1 MLNSIGGWL
10 TDPAHWTGPNG
21 IPQRILEHLIYS
33 GISLVI
39 AALIAIPLGVMVGH
53 SGRAKWTVSLANSL
67 RAVPSLGLLFA
78 VALWLGPKIAS
89 SLAYV
94 IPSVI
99 VLVLLAVPPI
109 LSGTYAGIQG
119 VDPAARDAAKGMGM
133 RGSEVLRKVELPCS
147 LPLLL
152 SGVRSATLQ
161 VIATATIAAS
171 ISLGGLGRYLIDGLS
186 VSDYAEMASGAI
198 LVAALALVMD
208 GLLSIVQRTAVSPGL
223 TGKFRN
229 TGTTGRLSPLRP
241 EAMPRIPPLPPTVPT
256 TREKHSY
263 EAHDPHDR
271 GGRCRGARPRRLRR
285 QQQPHRPRG
294 RWWRSTAS
302 AAGVAASP
310 WARPTSPSPRCSARS
325 TPAPSRPRASTV
337 TTKPN
342 IGSRDVYIKALQ
354 DGSIDIVPEYTGS
367 LLTFLKGT
375 APSQDPDAVYTALKA
390 TLPPTLVVLDKST
403 ARGQELHRRHEGH
416 AEKYSLKSIAD
427 LTAHQADI
435 TVAAPRRSSRRVS
448 RGWSG

>member
-21 IPQRILEHLIYS
+21 IPQRVLEHLIYS

-39 AALIAIPLGVMVGH
+39 AALIAIPLGVIVGH

-133 RGSEVLRKVELPCS
+133 RGGEVLRKVELPCA

-208 GLLSIVQRTAVSPGL
+208 GILSIVQRTAVSPGL

-229 TGTTGRLSPLRP
+229 TGDNRP
-241 EAMPRIPPLPPTVPT
+241 V
-256 TREKHSY
+256 
-263 EAHDPHDR
+263 
-271 GGRCRGARPRRLRR
+271 
-285 QQQPHRPRG
+285 
-294 RWWRSTAS
+294 
-302 AAGVAASP
+302 
-310 WARPTSPSPRCSARS
+310 
-325 TPAPSRPRASTV
+325 V
-337 TTKPN
+337 TT
-342 IGSRDVYIKALQ
+342 
-354 DGSIDIVPEYTGS
+354 
-367 LLTFLKGT
+367 
-375 APSQDPDAVYTALKA
+375 
-390 TLPPTLVVLDKST
+390 T
-403 ARGQELHRRHEGH
+403 ARGDASDPASPTDR
-416 AEKYSLKSIAD
+416 AD
-427 LTAHQADI
+427 DQREAL
-435 TVAAPRRSSRRVS
+435 V
-448 RGWSG
+448 

>member
-39 AALIAIPLGVMVGH
+39 AALIAIPLGVIVGH

-119 VDPAARDAAKGMGM
+119 VDPAARDAARGMGM
-133 RGSEVLRKVELPCS
+133 RGGEVLRKVELPCA

-186 VSDYAEMASGAI
+186 VSDYAQMASGAI

-208 GLLSIVQRTAVSPGL
+208 GILSIVQRTAVSPGL

-229 TGTTGRLSPLRP
+229 TRDNRP
-241 EAMPRIPPLPPTVPT
+241 V
-256 TREKHSY
+256 
-263 EAHDPHDR
+263 
-271 GGRCRGARPRRLRR
+271 
-285 QQQPHRPRG
+285 
-294 RWWRSTAS
+294 
-302 AAGVAASP
+302 
-310 WARPTSPSPRCSARS
+310 
-325 TPAPSRPRASTV
+325 V
-337 TTKPN
+337 TT
-342 IGSRDVYIKALQ
+342 
-354 DGSIDIVPEYTGS
+354 
-367 LLTFLKGT
+367 
-375 APSQDPDAVYTALKA
+375 
-390 TLPPTLVVLDKST
+390 T
-403 ARGQELHRRHEGH
+403 ARGDASDPASPTDR
-416 AEKYSLKSIAD
+416 AD
-427 LTAHQADI
+427 DQREAL
-435 TVAAPRRSSRRVS
+435 V
-448 RGWSG
+448 

>member
-1 MLNSIGGWL
+1 MLNNIGTWL
-10 TDPAHWTGPNG
+10 TDPAHWTGFNG

-39 AALIAIPLGVMVGH
+39 AALIAIPLGVIVGH

-133 RGSEVLRKVELPCS
+133 RGGEVLRKVELPCA

-208 GLLSIVQRTAVSPGL
+208 GILSIVQRTAVSPGL

-229 TGTTGRLSPLRP
+229 TRDNRP
-241 EAMPRIPPLPPTVPT
+241 V
-256 TREKHSY
+256 
-263 EAHDPHDR
+263 
-271 GGRCRGARPRRLRR
+271 
-285 QQQPHRPRG
+285 
-294 RWWRSTAS
+294 
-302 AAGVAASP
+302 
-310 WARPTSPSPRCSARS
+310 
-325 TPAPSRPRASTV
+325 V
-337 TTKPN
+337 TT
-342 IGSRDVYIKALQ
+342 
-354 DGSIDIVPEYTGS
+354 
-367 LLTFLKGT
+367 
-375 APSQDPDAVYTALKA
+375 
-390 TLPPTLVVLDKST
+390 T
-403 ARGQELHRRHEGH
+403 ARGDASDPASPTDR
-416 AEKYSLKSIAD
+416 AD
-427 LTAHQADI
+427 DQREAL
-435 TVAAPRRSSRRVS
+435 V
-448 RGWSG
+448 

>member
-39 AALIAIPLGVMVGH
+39 AALIAIPLGVIVGH

-133 RGSEVLRKVELPCS
+133 RGGEVLRRVELPCA

-186 VSDYAEMASGAI
+186 VSDYAQMASGAI

-208 GLLSIVQRTAVSPGL
+208 GILSIVQRTAVSPGL

-229 TGTTGRLSPLRP
+229 TRDNRP
-241 EAMPRIPPLPPTVPT
+241 V
-256 TREKHSY
+256 
-263 EAHDPHDR
+263 
-271 GGRCRGARPRRLRR
+271 
-285 QQQPHRPRG
+285 
-294 RWWRSTAS
+294 
-302 AAGVAASP
+302 
-310 WARPTSPSPRCSARS
+310 
-325 TPAPSRPRASTV
+325 V
-337 TTKPN
+337 TT
-342 IGSRDVYIKALQ
+342 
-354 DGSIDIVPEYTGS
+354 
-367 LLTFLKGT
+367 
-375 APSQDPDAVYTALKA
+375 
-390 TLPPTLVVLDKST
+390 T
-403 ARGQELHRRHEGH
+403 ARGDASDPASPTDR
-416 AEKYSLKSIAD
+416 AD
-427 LTAHQADI
+427 DQREAL
-435 TVAAPRRSSRRVS
+435 V
-448 RGWSG
+448 

>member
-21 IPQRILEHLIYS
+21 IPQRVLEHLIYS

-133 RGSEVLRKVELPCS
+133 RGGEVLRKVELPCA

-186 VSDYAEMASGAI
+186 VSDYAQMASGAI

-208 GLLSIVQRTAVSPGL
+208 GLLSLVQRTAVSPGL

-229 TGTTGRLSPLRP
+229 TRDNRP
-241 EAMPRIPPLPPTVPT
+241 V
-256 TREKHSY
+256 
-263 EAHDPHDR
+263 
-271 GGRCRGARPRRLRR
+271 
-285 QQQPHRPRG
+285 
-294 RWWRSTAS
+294 
-302 AAGVAASP
+302 
-310 WARPTSPSPRCSARS
+310 
-325 TPAPSRPRASTV
+325 V
-337 TTKPN
+337 TT
-342 IGSRDVYIKALQ
+342 
-354 DGSIDIVPEYTGS
+354 
-367 LLTFLKGT
+367 
-375 APSQDPDAVYTALKA
+375 
-390 TLPPTLVVLDKST
+390 T
-403 ARGQELHRRHEGH
+403 ARGDASDPASPTDR
-416 AEKYSLKSIAD
+416 AD
-427 LTAHQADI
+427 DQREAL
-435 TVAAPRRSSRRVS
+435 V
-448 RGWSG
+448 

>member
-39 AALIAIPLGVMVGH
+39 AALIAIPLGVIVGH

-133 RGSEVLRKVELPCS
+133 RGSEVLRKVELPCA

-186 VSDYAEMASGAI
+186 VSDYAQMASGAI

-208 GLLSIVQRTAVSPGL
+208 GILSIVQRTAVSPGL

-229 TGTTGRLSPLRP
+229 TGDNRP
-241 EAMPRIPPLPPTVPT
+241 V
-256 TREKHSY
+256 
-263 EAHDPHDR
+263 
-271 GGRCRGARPRRLRR
+271 
-285 QQQPHRPRG
+285 
-294 RWWRSTAS
+294 
-302 AAGVAASP
+302 
-310 WARPTSPSPRCSARS
+310 
-325 TPAPSRPRASTV
+325 V
-337 TTKPN
+337 TT
-342 IGSRDVYIKALQ
+342 
-354 DGSIDIVPEYTGS
+354 
-367 LLTFLKGT
+367 
-375 APSQDPDAVYTALKA
+375 
-390 TLPPTLVVLDKST
+390 T
-403 ARGQELHRRHEGH
+403 ARGDASDSASPTDR
-416 AEKYSLKSIAD
+416 AD
-427 LTAHQADI
+427 DQREAL
-435 TVAAPRRSSRRVS
+435 V
-448 RGWSG
+448 

>member
-39 AALIAIPLGVMVGH
+39 AALIAIPLGVIVGH

-119 VDPAARDAAKGMGM
+119 VDPAARDAARGMGM
-133 RGSEVLRKVELPCS
+133 RGGEVLRKVELPCA

-208 GLLSIVQRTAVSPGL
+208 GILSIVQRTAVSPGL

-229 TGTTGRLSPLRP
+229 TRDNRP
-241 EAMPRIPPLPPTVPT
+241 V
-256 TREKHSY
+256 
-263 EAHDPHDR
+263 
-271 GGRCRGARPRRLRR
+271 
-285 QQQPHRPRG
+285 
-294 RWWRSTAS
+294 
-302 AAGVAASP
+302 
-310 WARPTSPSPRCSARS
+310 
-325 TPAPSRPRASTV
+325 V
-337 TTKPN
+337 TT
-342 IGSRDVYIKALQ
+342 
-354 DGSIDIVPEYTGS
+354 
-367 LLTFLKGT
+367 
-375 APSQDPDAVYTALKA
+375 
-390 TLPPTLVVLDKST
+390 T
-403 ARGQELHRRHEGH
+403 ARGDASDPASPTDR
-416 AEKYSLKSIAD
+416 AD
-427 LTAHQADI
+427 DQREAL
-435 TVAAPRRSSRRVS
+435 V
-448 RGWSG
+448 

>member
-1 MLNSIGGWL
+1 VLNSIGGWL

-33 GISLVI
+33 GISLLI

-186 VSDYAEMASGAI
+186 VSDYAQMASGAI

-208 GLLSIVQRTAVSPGL
+208 GLLSLVQRTAVSPGL

-229 TGTTGRLSPLRP
+229 TGDNRP
-241 EAMPRIPPLPPTVPT
+241 V
-256 TREKHSY
+256 
-263 EAHDPHDR
+263 
-271 GGRCRGARPRRLRR
+271 
-285 QQQPHRPRG
+285 
-294 RWWRSTAS
+294 
-302 AAGVAASP
+302 
-310 WARPTSPSPRCSARS
+310 
-325 TPAPSRPRASTV
+325 V
-337 TTKPN
+337 TT
-342 IGSRDVYIKALQ
+342 
-354 DGSIDIVPEYTGS
+354 
-367 LLTFLKGT
+367 
-375 APSQDPDAVYTALKA
+375 
-390 TLPPTLVVLDKST
+390 T
-403 ARGQELHRRHEGH
+403 ARGDASEPASPTDR
-416 AEKYSLKSIAD
+416 AD
-427 LTAHQADI
+427 DQREAL
-435 TVAAPRRSSRRVS
+435 V
-448 RGWSG
+448 

>member
-1 MLNSIGGWL
+1 MLNSIGAWL

-21 IPQRILEHLIYS
+21 IPQRVLEHLIYS

-53 SGRAKWTVSLANSL
+53 SGRGKWTVSLANSL

-152 SGVRSATLQ
+152 SGIRSATLQ

-186 VSDYAEMASGAI
+186 VSDYAQMASGAI
-198 LVAALALVMD
+198 LVAVLALIMD
-208 GLLSIVQRTAVSPGL
+208 GILALIQRLAISPGL
-223 TGKFRN
+223 SGKFRN
-229 TGTTGRLSPLRP
+229 TGDD
-241 EAMPRIPPLPPTVPT
+241 
-256 TREKHSY
+256 REVV
-263 EAHDPHDR
+263 
-271 GGRCRGARPRRLRR
+271 
-285 QQQPHRPRG
+285 
-294 RWWRSTAS
+294 ST
-302 AAGVAASP
+302 
-310 WARPTSPSPRCSARS
+310 
-325 TPAPSRPRASTV
+325 
-337 TTKPN
+337 
-342 IGSRDVYIKALQ
+342 
-354 DGSIDIVPEYTGS
+354 
-367 LLTFLKGT
+367 
-375 APSQDPDAVYTALKA
+375 
-390 TLPPTLVVLDKST
+390 T
-403 ARGQELHRRHEGH
+403 ARGDAASDSASFTDR
-416 AEKYSLKSIAD
+416 AD
-427 LTAHQADI
+427 DQREAL
-435 TVAAPRRSSRRVS
+435 V
-448 RGWSG
+448 

>member
-39 AALIAIPLGVMVGH
+39 AALIAIPLGVIVGH

-133 RGSEVLRKVELPCS
+133 RGGEVLRKVELPCA

-186 VSDYAEMASGAI
+186 VSDYAQMASGAI
-198 LVAALALVMD
+198 VVAALALVMD
-208 GLLSIVQRTAVSPGL
+208 GILSIVQRTAVSPGL

-229 TGTTGRLSPLRP
+229 TGDNRP
-241 EAMPRIPPLPPTVPT
+241 V
-256 TREKHSY
+256 
-263 EAHDPHDR
+263 
-271 GGRCRGARPRRLRR
+271 
-285 QQQPHRPRG
+285 
-294 RWWRSTAS
+294 
-302 AAGVAASP
+302 
-310 WARPTSPSPRCSARS
+310 
-325 TPAPSRPRASTV
+325 V
-337 TTKPN
+337 TT
-342 IGSRDVYIKALQ
+342 
-354 DGSIDIVPEYTGS
+354 
-367 LLTFLKGT
+367 
-375 APSQDPDAVYTALKA
+375 
-390 TLPPTLVVLDKST
+390 T
-403 ARGQELHRRHEGH
+403 ARGDASDPASPTDR
-416 AEKYSLKSIAD
+416 AD
-427 LTAHQADI
+427 DQREAL
-435 TVAAPRRSSRRVS
+435 V
-448 RGWSG
+448 

>member
-39 AALIAIPLGVMVGH
+39 AALIAIPLGVIVGH

-133 RGSEVLRKVELPCS
+133 RGSEVLRKVELPCA

-186 VSDYAEMASGAI
+186 VSDYAQMASGAI

-208 GLLSIVQRTAVSPGL
+208 GILSIVQRTAVSPGL

-229 TGTTGRLSPLRP
+229 TVDNRP
-241 EAMPRIPPLPPTVPT
+241 V
-256 TREKHSY
+256 
-263 EAHDPHDR
+263 
-271 GGRCRGARPRRLRR
+271 
-285 QQQPHRPRG
+285 
-294 RWWRSTAS
+294 
-302 AAGVAASP
+302 
-310 WARPTSPSPRCSARS
+310 
-325 TPAPSRPRASTV
+325 V
-337 TTKPN
+337 TT
-342 IGSRDVYIKALQ
+342 
-354 DGSIDIVPEYTGS
+354 
-367 LLTFLKGT
+367 
-375 APSQDPDAVYTALKA
+375 
-390 TLPPTLVVLDKST
+390 T
-403 ARGQELHRRHEGH
+403 ARGDASDPASPTDR
-416 AEKYSLKSIAD
+416 AD
-427 LTAHQADI
+427 DQREAL
-435 TVAAPRRSSRRVS
+435 V
-448 RGWSG
+448 

>member
-21 IPQRILEHLIYS
+21 IPQRVLEHLIYS

-39 AALIAIPLGVMVGH
+39 AALIAIPLGVIVGH

-133 RGSEVLRKVELPCS
+133 RGGEVLRKVELPCA

-208 GLLSIVQRTAVSPGL
+208 GILSIVQRTAVSPGL

-229 TGTTGRLSPLRP
+229 TRDN
-241 EAMPRIPPLPPTVPT
+241 PPV
-256 TREKHSY
+256 
-263 EAHDPHDR
+263 
-271 GGRCRGARPRRLRR
+271 
-285 QQQPHRPRG
+285 
-294 RWWRSTAS
+294 
-302 AAGVAASP
+302 
-310 WARPTSPSPRCSARS
+310 
-325 TPAPSRPRASTV
+325 V
-337 TTKPN
+337 TT
-342 IGSRDVYIKALQ
+342 
-354 DGSIDIVPEYTGS
+354 
-367 LLTFLKGT
+367 
-375 APSQDPDAVYTALKA
+375 
-390 TLPPTLVVLDKST
+390 T
-403 ARGQELHRRHEGH
+403 ARGDASDPASPTDR
-416 AEKYSLKSIAD
+416 AD
-427 LTAHQADI
+427 DQREAL
-435 TVAAPRRSSRRVS
+435 V
-448 RGWSG
+448 

>member
-21 IPQRILEHLIYS
+21 VPQRVLEHLIYS

-39 AALIAIPLGVMVGH
+39 AALIAIPLGVIVGH

-133 RGSEVLRKVELPCS
+133 RGGEVLRKVELPCA

-208 GLLSIVQRTAVSPGL
+208 GILSIVQRTAVSPGL

-229 TGTTGRLSPLRP
+229 TRDNRP
-241 EAMPRIPPLPPTVPT
+241 V
-256 TREKHSY
+256 
-263 EAHDPHDR
+263 
-271 GGRCRGARPRRLRR
+271 
-285 QQQPHRPRG
+285 
-294 RWWRSTAS
+294 
-302 AAGVAASP
+302 
-310 WARPTSPSPRCSARS
+310 
-325 TPAPSRPRASTV
+325 V
-337 TTKPN
+337 TT
-342 IGSRDVYIKALQ
+342 
-354 DGSIDIVPEYTGS
+354 
-367 LLTFLKGT
+367 
-375 APSQDPDAVYTALKA
+375 
-390 TLPPTLVVLDKST
+390 T
-403 ARGQELHRRHEGH
+403 ARGDASDPASPTDR
-416 AEKYSLKSIAD
+416 AD
-427 LTAHQADI
+427 DQREAL
-435 TVAAPRRSSRRVS
+435 V
-448 RGWSG
+448 

>member
-21 IPQRILEHLIYS
+21 IPQRVLEHLIYS

-39 AALIAIPLGVMVGH
+39 AALIAIPLGVIVGH

-133 RGSEVLRKVELPCS
+133 RGGEVLRKVELPCA

-186 VSDYAEMASGAI
+186 VSDYAQMASGAI

-208 GLLSIVQRTAVSPGL
+208 GILSIVQRTAVSPGL

-229 TGTTGRLSPLRP
+229 TGDNRP
-241 EAMPRIPPLPPTVPT
+241 V
-256 TREKHSY
+256 
-263 EAHDPHDR
+263 
-271 GGRCRGARPRRLRR
+271 
-285 QQQPHRPRG
+285 
-294 RWWRSTAS
+294 
-302 AAGVAASP
+302 
-310 WARPTSPSPRCSARS
+310 
-325 TPAPSRPRASTV
+325 V
-337 TTKPN
+337 TT
-342 IGSRDVYIKALQ
+342 
-354 DGSIDIVPEYTGS
+354 
-367 LLTFLKGT
+367 
-375 APSQDPDAVYTALKA
+375 
-390 TLPPTLVVLDKST
+390 T
-403 ARGQELHRRHEGH
+403 ARGDASDPASPTDR
-416 AEKYSLKSIAD
+416 AD
-427 LTAHQADI
+427 DQREAL
-435 TVAAPRRSSRRVS
+435 V
-448 RGWSG
+448 

>member
-39 AALIAIPLGVMVGH
+39 AALIAIPLGVIVGH

-133 RGSEVLRKVELPCS
+133 RGGEVLRKVELPCA

-186 VSDYAEMASGAI
+186 VSDYAQMASGAI

-208 GLLSIVQRTAVSPGL
+208 GILSIVQRTAVSPGL

-229 TGTTGRLSPLRP
+229 TRDNRP
-241 EAMPRIPPLPPTVPT
+241 V
-256 TREKHSY
+256 
-263 EAHDPHDR
+263 
-271 GGRCRGARPRRLRR
+271 
-285 QQQPHRPRG
+285 
-294 RWWRSTAS
+294 
-302 AAGVAASP
+302 
-310 WARPTSPSPRCSARS
+310 
-325 TPAPSRPRASTV
+325 V
-337 TTKPN
+337 TT
-342 IGSRDVYIKALQ
+342 
-354 DGSIDIVPEYTGS
+354 
-367 LLTFLKGT
+367 
-375 APSQDPDAVYTALKA
+375 
-390 TLPPTLVVLDKST
+390 T
-403 ARGQELHRRHEGH
+403 ARGDASDPASPTDR
-416 AEKYSLKSIAD
+416 AD
-427 LTAHQADI
+427 DQREAL
-435 TVAAPRRSSRRVS
+435 V
-448 RGWSG
+448 